1 MGEEPLIA
9 PVLGSAKLSHF
20 LLTGERLPHCRAVDV
35 YKVIST
41 FGGARTQARKL
52 AYQCC
57 GERRSEP
64 KVLLGRDAA
73 SWRGQSGTRVSLH

>member
-1 MGEEPLIA
+1 MGEEPLTA

-20 LLTGERLPHCRAVDV
+20 LLTGERLLHCRAVDV

-52 AYQCC
+52 APQCC
-57 GERRSEP
+57 REGRSEP
-64 KVLLGRDAA
+64 KVLLSRDTA
-73 SWRGQSGTRVSLH
+73 SWRGQSGTRVSLC

>member
-52 AYQCC
+52 AYQWC
-57 GERRSEP
+57 GEGRSEP

-73 SWRGQSGTRVSLH
+73 SRRGQSGTRVSLR

>member
-9 PVLGSAKLSHF
+9 PVLGSAKLNYF
-20 LLTGERLPHCRAVDV
+20 LLSGERLLHCRAVDV

-52 AYQCC
+52 AHQCC
-57 GERRSEP
+57 GEGRSKP
-64 KVLLGRDAA
+64 KVLLGRDTA
-73 SWRGQSGTRVSLH
+73 SWRGQSGTRVSLR